1 MVSLKNFYDFM
12 VAIASAR
19 TTLGSLWKDKKIQG
33 TFISTKVLINIA
45 KIDDNF
51 NEWAWISMLKV
62 YTGVES
68 ITLAHDVA

>member
-19 TTLGSLWKDKKIQG
+19 TTLGSLWKDQKIQG
-33 TFISTKVLINIA
+33 TFIKNIA
-45 KIDDNF
+45 KIDDDNF
-51 NEWAWISMLKV
+51 NEWTWISMLKI